1 MKTDEKQIA
10 ALLHQPSEGLQV
22 ELKTWLDPRNDESVA
37 KLVKAIFAIRNRNG
51 GFLVIGVDDATHL
64 PDSYALDED
73 VGTLYHVDTIQGL
86 VSRFA
91 SVRFEI
97 EVALCKR
104 DGQLHPVIVVP
115 EGVRVPVIVE
125 RGSNR

>member
-51 GFLVIGVDDATHL
+51 GFLVIGFDDATHL
-64 PDSYALDED
+64 PDSDLVAWIIPKD
-73 VGTLYHVDTIQGL
+73 VLSLVFSTLG
-86 VSRFA
+86 
-91 SVRFEI
+91 
-97 EVALCKR
+97 
-104 DGQLHPVIVVP
+104 VV
-115 EGVRVPVIVE
+115 
-125 RGSNR
+125 